1 MRTHDSL
8 AAGERG
14 IALVSSILV
23 LTMCAVVVAIC
34 LSAAIG
40 ERTKSTGTHVARA
53 SLFAAD
59 AGVRTAQQVMTNTV
73 RARLDSVTAA
83 WSGSGP
89 IITNPNTFFAGMP
102 AAVSCS
108 DPGFDASIS
117 VAFQDSA
124 IAMASQTFDYRY
136 VITSNGAASGFGR
149 RSVKSTGVMRV
160 SASRGSFT
168 DYLVYTN
175 QHVTPTGASIWF
187 TSSTRFDG
195 RVHSNGRLRFAYQP
209 QFADLVTSV
218 SSDAAFYNNGDNR
231 NLNDDHNADIDVPVF
246 GGGFNRSAPNI
257 QLPTNAFSQMNASLG
272 LSASNTTQPT
282 NETINTQLGLASSS
296 SAPPAGVYVVQ
307 SGGTVTGG
315 LYVQGDLSQCKLS
328 IDGQGR
334 QVYSMVQGAA
344 TKTITVDR
352 VANQTLVQTTSGTTS
367 YAGVPRGVMYVKGT
381 ISDLRG
387 PDRVNGSVVPG
398 VAEHTKLLIA
408 CEQDIVLQRDLTC
421 AQYDTGDNV
430 LGLFSTGGS
439 VRVATTAPND
449 MSLDAFVMAAGTDG
463 SFKVDQ
469 HNEGSPRGDFF
480 LRGGMVTEFYGAFG
494 TFQNDERRS
503 GYGRRFSYDR
513 RGIVPPYFPTTN
525 RFEANDPAARAVTWV
540 EF

>member
-1 MRTHDSL
+1 MRTHHL
-8 AAGERG
+8 PAAGERG

-40 ERTKSTGTHVARA
+40 ERTKSKGTHVARA

-59 AGVRTAQQVMTNTV
+59 AGVRTAQQVMTNTI

-83 WSGSGP
+83 WSGAGP
-89 IITNPNTFFAGMP
+89 IITSPGTFFAGMP
-102 AAVSCS
+102 PTVTCT
-108 DPGFDASIS
+108 DPGFGATIS
-117 VAFQDSA
+117 VAFLDST
-124 IAMASQTFDYRY
+124 IAAMSQTFDYRY
-136 VITSNGAASGFGR
+136 TITSNGQANGFGR

-175 QHVTPTGASIWF
+175 QHLTPSGSAIWF

-195 RVHSNGRLRFAYQP
+195 RVHTNGRLRFAYQP

-218 SSDAAFYNNGDNR
+218 NSQAVYYNNGS
-231 NLNDDHNADIDVPVF
+231 NLNLDADRNADIDVPVF
-246 GGGFNRSAPNI
+246 DGGFRRNAPNI
-257 QLPTNAFSQMNASLG
+257 ALPSNAFSQMNAALG
-272 LSASNTTQPT
+272 LSPTSTTAPT
-282 NETINTQLGLASSS
+282 NETINTQLGLAASA
-296 SAPPAGVYVVQ
+296 SAPAAGVYLVQ

-315 LYVQGDLSQCKLS
+315 LYVQGDLSQCQLS

-334 QVYSMVQGAA
+334 QVYTMVQGGT

-352 VANQTLVQTTSGTTS
+352 AANVTRVLTGSGTTV
-367 YAGVPRGVMYVKGT
+367 YTGVPRGVMYVKGA
-381 ISDLRG
+381 IDDLRG
-387 PDRVNGSVVPG
+387 PDRQSGLVVPG
-398 VAEHTKLLIA
+398 VAAHTQLLIA
-408 CEQDIVLQRDLTC
+408 SERDIVLQRDLTC
-421 AQYDTGDNV
+421 ADYSTGDNV

-439 VRVATTAPND
+439 VRVGLTAPND
-449 MSLDAFVMAAGTDG
+449 MHLDAFVMAAGSDG

-469 HNEGSPRGDFF
+469 HDQGSPRGDFW

-503 GYGRRFSYDR
+503 GYGRRFSYDT

-525 RFEANDPAARAVTWV
+525 RFEPNEPTARVVTWY
-540 EF
+540 EY